1 MAITF
6 ANTIYDDIMETLAKL
21 INDEFN
27 IIVNYDEHKGNQS
40 FLITPESDTLISNLS
55 NGIQREYEI
64 NINYQLKIGGQY
76 TKNNFKQVS
85 SIMERLK
92 RLINNNLSY
101 NSGATWFDANINSI
115 EYERDEDDQTL
126 LRATGTF
133 NCNNIEVL

>member
-1 MAITF
+1 MPTTF
-6 ANTIYDDIMETLAKL
+6 V
-21 INDEFN
+21 N
-27 IIVNYDEHKGNQS
+27 IIFDEILEKLATIINGEFSIPVYYDEHKGNQS
-40 FLITPESDTLISNLS
+40 FLLTPESDTLISNLS

-101 NSGATWFDANINSI
+101 NSGATWLTQI
-115 EYERDEDDQTL
+115 
-126 LRATGTF
+126 
-133 NCNNIEVL
+133 